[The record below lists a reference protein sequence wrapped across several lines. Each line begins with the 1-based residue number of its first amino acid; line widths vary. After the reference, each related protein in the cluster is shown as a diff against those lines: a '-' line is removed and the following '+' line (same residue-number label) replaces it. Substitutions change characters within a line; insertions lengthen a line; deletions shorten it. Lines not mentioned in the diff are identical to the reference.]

1 MVTEKRIIERN
12 LKLIL
17 FFIYILFEVLQACHG
32 ISKNQFLIGLTDMI
46 HDFFTE
52 QANKITVFWNSL
64 LYLDRLLVAIPYFQK
79 I

>member
-52 QANKITVFWNSL
+52 QANMPAVFRLKI
-64 LYLDRLLVAIPYFQK
+64 LYKYTG
-79 I
+79 